1 MKKKLFFLSILS
13 FFINCSDTANLQN
26 CIRTLPLNILRDI
39 YNPELINVQTPG
51 GFAEIV
57 GGNKGILLFNKN
69 GTEFVAFD
77 KLCPANDC
85 NQPMIFESRI
95 LKCSCDNSRY
105 SVDFGGAPQTSGFEC
120 PAIEYRVVKNG
131 STLQISSF
139 N

>member
-1 MKKKLFFLSILS
+1 MIRKLTFVIGLCLFV
-13 FFINCSDTANLQN
+13 NCSDTANLQN
-26 CIRTLPLNILRDI
+26 CIRTLPLNILRDLN
-39 YNPELINVQTPG
+39 NPELINVQTPG
-51 GFAEIV
+51 GFAEIA

-77 KLCPANDC
+77 KLCPASDC
-85 NQPMIFESRI
+85 NQPMIFENRI

-105 SVDFGGAPQTSGFEC
+105 SVDFGGAPQTNGFEC

>member
-1 MKKKLFFLSILS
+1 MIRKLT
-13 FFINCSDTANLQN
+13 FIIGLCLFVNCSDTANLQN
-26 CIRTLPLNILRDI
+26 CIRTLPLNILRDLN
-39 YNPELINVQTPG
+39 NPELINVQTPG
-51 GFAEIV
+51 GFAEIS

-77 KLCPANDC
+77 KLCPASDC
-85 NQPMIFESRI
+85 NQPMIFENRI

-105 SVDFGGAPQTSGFEC
+105 SVDFGGAPQTNGFEC

>member
-1 MKKKLFFLSILS
+1 LQKL
-13 FFINCSDTANLQN
+13 
-26 CIRTLPLNILRDI
+26 
-39 YNPELINVQTPG
+39 
-51 GFAEIV
+51 
-57 GGNKGILLFNKN
+57 NKN

-85 NQPMIFESRI
+85 NQPMIFENRI
-95 LKCSCDNSRY
+95 LKCPCDNSRY
-105 SVDFGGAPQTSGFEC
+105 SVDFGGAPQTDGFQC